1 MALAITALVL
11 GLIVLVVSA
20 DRFVLGASALAR
32 NLGVAPLVVGL
43 LIVGF
48 GTSAPEMLVSG
59 LAAWQ
64 GNAGLSIGNAVGSNI
79 TNIALILG
87 VGALVRPLDVHSG
100 ILRRELPILLAAM
113 LIALGLM
120 ADGRLG
126 RWDGLLLLGGFAA
139 VIYWT
144 LAMALRERASN
155 GDALAEEFSA
165 EMPPPM
171 SNVRALTYLAIGLL
185 LLLASSRLLVWAAVD
200 VAHAFGVSDLVIGLT
215 VVAIGT
221 SLPELA
227 ATVMA
232 ALKGEHDIA
241 IGNVVGSNTFNILAV
256 LGLPGL
262 IAPGPFAAQ
271 VLTRDFPVMIVL
283 TLALFAMAYG
293 FRGQGRI
300 NRLEG
305 AVLLAAFIG
314 YEVLLFSQN
323 GAVAPG

>member
-1 MALAITALVL
+1 MGLAIAAALL
-11 GLIVLVVSA
+11 GFVVLIVSA
-20 DRFVLGASALAR
+20 ERFVLGASALAR
-32 NLGVAPLVVGL
+32 NLGVSPLVVGL

-64 GNAGLSIGNAVGSNI
+64 GNAGLSVGNAVGSNI

-87 VGALVRPLDVHSG
+87 VGAVVRPLEVHSSL
-100 ILRRELPILLAAM
+100 LRRELPVLLAAM
-113 LIALGLM
+113 LIALVLL
-120 ADGRLG
+120 ADGELG
-126 RWDGLLLLGGFAA
+126 RADGLLLVCGFATTVYA
-139 VIYWT
+139 T
-144 LAMALRERASN
+144 LALALGDPRRGEDAMAR
-155 GDALAEEFSA
+155 EFSA

-171 SNVRALTYLAIGLL
+171 TNARALTYVVVGLL

-200 VAHAFGVSDLVIGLT
+200 LAQSLGVSDLVIGLT
-215 VVAIGT
+215 VVAVGT

-227 ATVMA
+227 ATIAA
-232 ALKGEHDIA
+232 ALKNEHDIA

-262 IAPGPFAAQ
+262 IAPGQFMPE
-271 VLTRDFPVMIVL
+271 LLMRDFPTMIAL

-293 FRGQGRI
+293 FRGAGRI

-305 AVLLAAFIG
+305 ALLLMAFVAYQTVLFAQVAAG
-314 YEVLLFSQN
+314 
-323 GAVAPG
+323 